1 MLSSGQEFDEKFID
15 SKHVLKVYFKPSRK
29 NQDFG
34 FLPLPSK
41 LVRLTNPYLRKSVAT
56 SKILVHKQVVRFKK
70 DFLRPNVQFKK

>member
-1 MLSSGQEFDEKFID
+1 MFSSGQEFDEKFLD

-41 LVRLTNPYLRKSVAT
+41 LVRLTNPYLIDWSGYQGSLIV
-56 SKILVHKQVVRFKK
+56 ILIGIA
-70 DFLRPNVQFKK
+70 LGMS